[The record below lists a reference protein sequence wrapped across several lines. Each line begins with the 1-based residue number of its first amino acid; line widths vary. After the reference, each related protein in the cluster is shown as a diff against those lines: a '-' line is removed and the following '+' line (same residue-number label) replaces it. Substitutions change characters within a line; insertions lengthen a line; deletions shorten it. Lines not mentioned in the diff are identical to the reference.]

1 MLTLQFF
8 SKTFEI
14 GSSDVFK
21 KARVDTGKDYYLV
34 CHTEITTL
42 TVSKVSE
49 FLSTMIN

>member
-1 MLTLQFF
+1 MIVYCG
-8 SKTFEI
+8 S
-14 GSSDVFK
+14 SSDVFK